1 MVVPELPTIQD
12 QVLVQSSSSNSNK
25 PINATST
32 SNNHHTVNLEK
43 FGLKI
48 VALNMLGIQPSPHLL
63 ICVDCGCG
71 VPPKSTFD
79 HLKFHNIGITFE
91 DKSKLGEVLVDFKC
105 VDHKAILPIPQ
116 PLSGPIQHL
125 KVFNA
130 WKCALCNFCSASPG
144 SFKPHFASLHSTK
157 LGSHASNMVSISAQQ
172 YFRNAYCFQVT
183 PSLAGLKHGNP
194 YQLYLKNF
202 KPTLTTIDFF
212 PPPTSVNEIN
222 PFLRLTQW
230 HEHLKDFIDTRP
242 KVEALLSLLKLPT
255 SIQGNPALGKPL
267 QYLID
272 NYLQTIRIQANSTTL
287 GVRCLLME
295 CPRTSQHGEFWQVL
309 ANDQSLRDY
318 GRLLHQWIHALIT
331 SLDSQHSTH
340 YSFPFSEE
348 QKELAEKLKLLL
360 ISTPGDNHLLVFH
373 ELVKSILLIHPTE
386 SAHCS
391 KWKSI
396 FECLLAISG
405 LKEDGNF
412 KQPREVTQMFAQIA
426 YLIRSSILYEAT
438 MNIDRFDGNLYRAV
452 ENVAMSNL
460 QPGANSPYN
469 SCMDYQRFASAV
481 AMNSHTAPTTRV
493 NADNDRITYQ
503 GKVFSIKAWRSGLQ
517 QLASEIKQELAALTL
532 GQDQLIQKPGQI
544 EDDWSNETRG
554 YSWVNQGNFVDDKLQ
569 LLKAMLLD
577 PSSKL
582 AIIENE
588 DFQFNATQVWKFLHA
603 CDVLTE
609 KLALFTLF
617 TAGASPRMTEFV
629 EHKYANSTR
638 GRNLFMDEDQQLWI
652 VNRRTKVETQT
663 KRETFL
669 PKKCHPLL
677 TTFLIKYFTL
687 IRPTECAL
695 VDYIKGPQAAIIYSE
710 YMWVKGGTH
719 LSETYFYSLMENFL
733 DKYCN
738 VKMNSRDYRQVHV
751 EIGRIFL
758 GSEAEIDEEQVD
770 VLAEQAGHSSKMAQL
785 NYASEVGHLPCM
797 SSDLLLRYGRIS
809 EAWWEITG
817 FKPNTPPMLTLK
829 ERRLIKQTVNNAH
842 HVPKAAPSPLPL
854 SFNPT
859 TLIQTFTAIVKE
871 EMQNFKTE
879 IKAAIHDEVQLAMA
893 EVLTL

>member
-1 MVVPELPTIQD
+1 MPKHNGDQKVKITSTKFPLSMTIPHHSLHSPSPHSFTEELHNDAHMDIDLPPMVVPELPTIQD

-295 CPRTSQHGEFWQVL
+295 CPRYIVSFC
-309 ANDQSLRDY
+309 
-318 GRLLHQWIHALIT
+318 LIN
-331 SLDSQHSTH
+331 
-340 YSFPFSEE
+340 YR
-348 QKELAEKLKLLL
+348 
-360 ISTPGDNHLLVFH
+360 INY
-373 ELVKSILLIHPTE
+373 IL
-386 SAHCS
+386 
-391 KWKSI
+391 
-396 FECLLAISG
+396 
-405 LKEDGNF
+405 
-412 KQPREVTQMFAQIA
+412 
-426 YLIRSSILYEAT
+426 
-438 MNIDRFDGNLYRAV
+438 
-452 ENVAMSNL
+452 
-460 QPGANSPYN
+460 
-469 SCMDYQRFASAV
+469 
-481 AMNSHTAPTTRV
+481 
-493 NADNDRITYQ
+493 
-503 GKVFSIKAWRSGLQ
+503 
-517 QLASEIKQELAALTL
+517 
-532 GQDQLIQKPGQI
+532 
-544 EDDWSNETRG
+544 
-554 YSWVNQGNFVDDKLQ
+554 
-569 LLKAMLLD
+569 
-577 PSSKL
+577 
-582 AIIENE
+582 
-588 DFQFNATQVWKFLHA
+588 
-603 CDVLTE
+603 
-609 KLALFTLF
+609 
-617 TAGASPRMTEFV
+617 
-629 EHKYANSTR
+629 
-638 GRNLFMDEDQQLWI
+638 
-652 VNRRTKVETQT
+652 
-663 KRETFL
+663 
-669 PKKCHPLL
+669 
-677 TTFLIKYFTL
+677 
-687 IRPTECAL
+687 
-695 VDYIKGPQAAIIYSE
+695 
-710 YMWVKGGTH
+710 
-719 LSETYFYSLMENFL
+719 
-733 DKYCN
+733 
-738 VKMNSRDYRQVHV
+738 
-751 EIGRIFL
+751 
-758 GSEAEIDEEQVD
+758 
-770 VLAEQAGHSSKMAQL
+770 
-785 NYASEVGHLPCM
+785 
-797 SSDLLLRYGRIS
+797 
-809 EAWWEITG
+809 
-817 FKPNTPPMLTLK
+817 
-829 ERRLIKQTVNNAH
+829 
-842 HVPKAAPSPLPL
+842 
-854 SFNPT
+854 
-859 TLIQTFTAIVKE
+859 
-871 EMQNFKTE
+871 MQNFSTW
-879 IKAAIHDEVQLAMA
+879 
-893 EVLTL
+893 